1 MKRPWIAWGLAAAVV
16 AVGVAVGAVSL
27 RGPLVD
33 AVVVQSAP
41 LVRTLQFSA
50 RVATLSRVDVGST
63 LTGRVAQVRVAE
75 GAQVRQGDVLV
86 QLESDELRAA
96 LAQAVAS
103 ERQAQARLTGLRSSG
118 RTAAQAASAQANA
131 TLQAAI
137 ASLAR
142 VQQLVADGF
151 YSPAQLDEARRAVDV
166 ARAQQLSAQA
176 QMQANADAGSDVVQ
190 AQAQW
195 ALAQAATV
203 AARARL
209 AQTDLLAPAD
219 ARVLVREVEP
229 GQIVQPGKAL
239 LSLALAGP
247 TQLVAQVDER
257 FLDQLQPGQKATV
270 VADAFAGQRFTARVL
285 SIAPSVDAQR
295 GAIEV
300 KFALEQQAPGFLRE
314 DMTLSVEVETARRE
328 SALVLP
334 LAALR
339 GAVAGDAGTVLVRE
353 VEPGQ
358 IVQPGKA
365 LFSLALAGPT
375 QLVAQVDERFLE
387 QLQLGQP
394 AWVVADAFAG
404 QRFAARVLSIAPAV
418 DAQRGAIE
426 VKFSIEQTP
435 AFLREDMTLSV
446 EVETARRERA
456 LVLPQAALRGDLA
469 GDMGTVLLLQD
480 GRAQARAVRLGLR
493 TLDAVE
499 VLEGL
504 QERDTVLRGGAV
516 QAGDRVRARTVAWT
530 AGAGAHGASATG
542 GGDAGS
548 ALTNAMGR

>member
-1 MKRPWIAWGLAAAVV
+1 MKRRWIAWGLAAAVV

-131 TLQAAI
+131 TLQAAN

-142 VQQLVADGF
+142 VQQLVAEGF

-176 QMQANADAGSDVVQ
+176 QMQANADAGTDVAQ
-190 AQAQW
+190 AQAQL

-257 FLDQLQPGQKATV
+257 FRDQLEPGQKRASPSPGSTGV
-270 VADAFAGQRFTARVL
+270 GPGGHGGCPGPLGTNHAG
-285 SIAPSVDAQR
+285 
-295 GAIEV
+295 
-300 KFALEQQAPGFLRE
+300 
-314 DMTLSVEVETARRE
+314 
-328 SALVLP
+328 
-334 LAALR
+334 
-339 GAVAGDAGTVLVRE
+339 
-353 VEPGQ
+353 
-358 IVQPGKA
+358 
-365 LFSLALAGPT
+365 GPC
-375 QLVAQVDERFLE
+375 RC
-387 QLQLGQP
+387 
-394 AWVVADAFAG
+394 
-404 QRFAARVLSIAPAV
+404 
-418 DAQRGAIE
+418 
-426 VKFSIEQTP
+426 
-435 AFLREDMTLSV
+435 
-446 EVETARRERA
+446 
-456 LVLPQAALRGDLA
+456 
-469 GDMGTVLLLQD
+469 
-480 GRAQARAVRLGLR
+480 ARA
-493 TLDAVE
+493 
-499 VLEGL
+499 
-504 QERDTVLRGGAV
+504 GA
-516 QAGDRVRARTVAWT
+516 
-530 AGAGAHGASATG
+530 
-542 GGDAGS
+542 
-548 ALTNAMGR
+548 

>member
-1 MKRPWIAWGLAAAVV
+1 MNKRWLVL
-16 AVGVAVGAVSL
+16 AVGAAVLVLAVAAGAMAL
-27 RGPLVD
+27 RGPQVD
-33 AVVVQSAP
+33 ALVVQSAP

-63 LTGRVAQVRVAE
+63 VTGRVAQVRVTE

-96 LAQAVAS
+96 LAQAVAA
-103 ERQAQARLTGLRSSG
+103 ERQAKARLEGLRSTG
-118 RTAAQAASAQANA
+118 RTAAQAARAQADA
-131 TLQAAI
+131 SLQAAS

-142 VQQLVADGF
+142 VQQLVAEGF

-166 ARAQQLSAQA
+166 ARAQQLGAQA
-176 QMQANADAGSDVVQ
+176 QLQATADAGTEVAQ
-190 AQAQW
+190 AQAQL

-203 AARARL
+203 AAQARL
-209 AQTDLLAPAD
+209 AQATLVAPAD
-219 ARVLVREVEP
+219 ARVLVR
-229 GQIVQPGKAL
+229 G
-239 LSLALAGP
+239 
-247 TQLVAQVDER
+247 
-257 FLDQLQPGQKATV
+257 
-270 VADAFAGQRFTARVL
+270 
-285 SIAPSVDAQR
+285 
-295 GAIEV
+295 
-300 KFALEQQAPGFLRE
+300 
-314 DMTLSVEVETARRE
+314 
-328 SALVLP
+328 
-334 LAALR
+334 
-339 GAVAGDAGTVLVRE
+339 

-394 AWVVADAFAG
+394 AWVVADAFAA

-426 VKFSIEQTP
+426 VKFSIEQAP
-435 AFLREDMTLSV
+435 AFLREDMTLSG

-516 QAGDRVRARTVAWT
+516 QAGDRVRPAPWLGLRAPVRTVPVPR
-530 AGAGAHGASATG
+530 AGATPV
-542 GGDAGS
+542 
-548 ALTNAMGR
+548 LR